1 MSDIIQNLLE
11 KMGEI
16 HDMALHFLESQTNVD
31 DNFQNL
37 IKILRDL
44 KISDNK
50 HEFKLFLRSILKI
63 SNNYNRKSKCITKI
77 NLILKSFEKEIKS
90 YYSNSEIFDIFK
102 SNKLILLFLFKEK
115 ILIIDQY
122 IINTFIKKKYD
133 ELKYPQYFSPEIRLF
148 RNEPWFPEKKP
159 IGNPSWLYEIDK
171 ELPQDFEEKRERG
184 ENDSYICQLIRDDS
198 LDEFIS
204 FINHNEISLK
214 TKIEQSFFETNNF
227 LIKKGKCSLINYSA
241 FHGSIRIF
249 KYLILNQ
256 VQLEPS
262 IWPYAIHSN
271 NSEIIHLLEEKNIS
285 FESKINCYEEAI
297 KCHHND
303 VANYIMN
310 NYISRSLD
318 NSSFLLKCFNFNFIT
333 DKNINENLF
342 FELCKYDYYTFV
354 KYFVENGNIDY
365 NQVHVH

>member
-1 MSDIIQNLLE
+1 M
-11 KMGEI
+11 
-16 HDMALHFLESQTNVD
+16 
-31 DNFQNL
+31 
-37 IKILRDL
+37 
-44 KISDNK
+44 
-50 HEFKLFLRSILKI
+50 
-63 SNNYNRKSKCITKI
+63 
-77 NLILKSFEKEIKS
+77 
-90 YYSNSEIFDIFK
+90 
-102 SNKLILLFLFKEK
+102 
-115 ILIIDQY
+115 
-122 IINTFIKKKYD
+122 
-133 ELKYPQYFSPEIRLF
+133 
-148 RNEPWFPEKKP
+148 
-159 IGNPSWLYEIDK
+159 
-171 ELPQDFEEKRERG
+171 
-184 ENDSYICQLIRDDS
+184 
-198 LDEFIS
+198 
-204 FINHNEISLK
+204 
-214 TKIEQSFFETNNF
+214 
-227 LIKKGKCSLINYSA
+227 
-241 FHGSIRIF
+241 
-249 KYLILNQ
+249 ILNQ

-365 NQVHVH
+365 NQVHVHWILFFFIQLKILDFNEIFFLSNNFNEINITYLNKIEYFFII